1 MSIKPL
7 LVPLFPGSTD
17 VTVSYPKL
25 HKLYT
30 LIKRDAYTFV
40 FDGGKEH
47 SAVLTFPSNVAFDEL
62 LSHLAPYSR
71 LVPVVPGHLA
81 VEVSLVRFIYGI
93 QKVDERLHLQSEY
106 KFFEDNGISQ
116 HIEFET
122 DADPEVVTNTIV
134 KLSPGS
140 KFVKVSNNVF
150 YNINRKGLRRIAN
163 HVYGREADFWTED
176 LDFITHR
183 FNEISNDPFVQFTN
197 VSLRLSFLKT
207 LHFIKKHNSGCELAF
222 DPLQENLMPGESAP
236 RTIIL
241 DDPPNVVY
249 EKVNQAILDELIETA
264 NAIPLP
270 SDISSEIVAMTQF
283 AEDD

>member
-30 LIKRDAYTFV
+30 LIKRDSYTFV

-47 SAVLTFPSNVAFDEL
+47 SAVLKFPSDVAFDDL
-62 LSHLAPYSR
+62 LAHLAPYSR

-93 QKVDERLHLQSEY
+93 QKTDGTLHLRSEF

-116 HIEFET
+116 RIAFET
-122 DADPEVVTNTIV
+122 DVDPESVTSTIV

-140 KFVKVSNNVF
+140 KFVKISDNVF
-150 YNINRKGLRRIAN
+150 YNINRKGLRRIAT
-163 HVYGREADFWTED
+163 HLYRREADFWTED

-207 LHFIKKHNSGCELAF
+207 LHFIKKHNLGSELAF

-236 RTIIL
+236 RNVIL
-241 DDPPNVVY
+241 DDPPDIVY
-249 EKVNQAILDELIETA
+249 DKVNQAVLDELVETA

-270 SDISSEIVAMTQF
+270 SDLSSEIVAMTQF